1 MTHFETISNIPLDDI
16 VVLNPRTRSKRLAA
30 DLKRSIQALGLKR
43 PITVRRS
50 ADRGYELV
58 CGQGRLEAYREL
70 GFETI
75 PAVIVDAAVEDSMI
89 MSLVENLARRNQS
102 SLELMRE
109 VRDLRTRGYS
119 ITDIAR
125 KTDFSSEYVSAICG
139 LFDKGEERLLAALE
153 KGIMPP
159 GLAIEI
165 ARAGDDDVQAALVD
179 AFEKKM
185 LTGSRYLAIRRI
197 VDMRR
202 TRGKSPPKERHHH
215 SGPPVTANSLIKAY
229 QRQADKQKALAKQ
242 ASLARNRLRLLIA
255 AMQRLMK
262 DEHFT
267 TLLRAEGLSTL
278 PRQITDK
285 VSETEGS

>member
-50 ADRGYELV
+50 SDRGYELV

-70 GFETI
+70 RFETI
-75 PAVIVDAAVEDSMI
+75 PAVIVDAEVEDSLI
-89 MSLVENLARRNQS
+89 MSLVENLARRTHS
-102 SLELMRE
+102 SLELLRE

-119 ITDIAR
+119 VGDIAR
-125 KTDFSSEYVSAICG
+125 KTDFSSEYISAICG
-139 LFDKGEERLLAALE
+139 LFDKGEERLLAAVE
-153 KGIMPP
+153 KGILPP

-197 VDMRR
+197 VDMRK
-202 TRGKSPPKERHHH
+202 TRGKSPPKEKNRH
-215 SGPPVTANSLIKAY
+215 SGPPITANSLIKAY

-255 AMQRLMK
+255 AMQRLLR
-262 DEHFT
+262 DDHFT

-278 PRQITDK
+278 PRQITEK
-285 VSETEGS
+285 VSETEG